1 MICFP
6 FESCIIFSLFWY
18 EKHREDQIS
27 LLTNIAGNV
36 NGFFPFVRIA
46 ISHRPLWKYSR
57 NFFFIYI
64 LGSILVKSCWAKLE
78 DQYRTELILDP
89 EMGLCFDE
97 CCPGS
102 SEGIFGMSRSSKGI
116 NWAASLYG
124 GGDPLRALVQ
134 PNSWVIRSRSR
145 TFDPSG
151 CRERVIGYIGWD
163 YYYIYIYVWRDTPPS
178 FINPA
183 SFIHHLLLTY

>member
-1 MICFP
+1 MKIVG
-6 FESCIIFSLFWY
+6 LFFLY
-18 EKHREDQIS
+18 TRIDPCKI
-27 LLTNIAGNV
+27 LLSKA
-36 NGFFPFVRIA
+36 R
-46 ISHRPLWKYSR
+46 
-57 NFFFIYI
+57 
-64 LGSILVKSCWAKLE
+64 GSIP
-78 DQYRTELILDP
+78 TELILDP

-151 CRERVIGYIGWD
+151 CRERVIGYIGRIII
-163 YYYIYIYVWRDTPPS
+163 IYICMDGWGILPFFHQSCVLYTS
-178 FINPA
+178 FIINVPVGSVCLPWA
-183 SFIHHLLLTY
+183 IFDPRHVSLFPHHHDDFFL